1 MEAQQLADKL
11 VLWIKERVKA
21 VGRKG
26 VVIGMSGGIDSSVLA
41 ALCRRACPQNM
52 LGVIMPCCSIEEDK
66 EHALLVAKKFDIPTQ
81 EVVLDEMLSCLLKA
95 LPELESD
102 PATSRVTQANLKSR
116 LRMVTLYYV
125 ANQLQYLVIGS
136 SNRSELAVG
145 YFTKWGDGGVDI
157 MPLGNLVKGQ
167 VRELA
172 RFLGVPEPIIAKPP
186 SAGLW
191 AGQTSEGE
199 LGFKYDDVDRYLLG
213 GELPADLKQKIAA
226 KVEANKHKR
235 SLPLAPEF

>member
-1 MEAQQLADKL
+1 MGTQELADKL
-11 VLWIKERVKA
+11 VLWLKERVKA
-21 VGRKG
+21 AGRKG

-41 ALCRRACPQNM
+41 ALCRRACPQNI
-52 LGVIMPCCSIEEDK
+52 LGVIMPCGSIEEDK
-66 EHALLVAKKFDIPTQ
+66 EHALLVAKKFSIPTT
-81 EVVLDEMLSCLLKA
+81 EVMLDEMLSCLLKA

-213 GELPADLKQKIAA
+213 GELPASLKQKIAA

-235 SLPLAPEF
+235 TLPPAPDF

>member
-1 MEAQQLADKL
+1 
-11 VLWIKERVKA
+11 
-21 VGRKG
+21 
-26 VVIGMSGGIDSSVLA
+26 
-41 ALCRRACPQNM
+41 
-52 LGVIMPCCSIEEDK
+52 
-66 EHALLVAKKFDIPTQ
+66 
-81 EVVLDEMLSCLLKA
+81 
-95 LPELESD
+95 
-102 PATSRVTQANLKSR
+102 
-116 LRMVTLYYV
+116 MVTLYYV

-235 SLPLAPEF
+235 SLPPAPEF